1 MSMKDV
7 RAMVDGTASAN
18 AAPQSAPGYSPMLHG
33 GVATGAPTGYQLPR
47 QGGIAPS
54 EPIGYAMNQSYSA
67 PRDTPVMGVPPQ
79 AAPDPMGAFAPLEV
93 NMQEAFPTHQTPP
106 HPGSHHATP
115 VPRAPDADAGASKA
129 ITGGGES
136 TGGFLSSRFGRYALL
151 AALVA
156 ALVFTMRTV
165 STLLA
170 RRRPGRDPMQDFGTQ
185 GGVDDGEHSE
195 AGSEATVIDAGDI
208 EDPPSPPRKAQ
219 RKRRGKKGGG
229 SAKAKT
235 ALFTVPDDDV
245 NGDDGQVPGEA
256 PEAPAEVARETA
268 DAAPAPDPMFLPLK
282 KQGGE

>member
-1 MSMKDV
+1 MATMSMKDV
-7 RAMVDGTASAN
+7 RAMVDGTASAK
-18 AAPQSAPGYSPMLHG
+18 AVPQGAPGYSPMFQG
-33 GVATGAPTGYQLPR
+33 GVATGAPTGYQLPF
-47 QGGIAPS
+47 QGGIAPG
-54 EPIGYAMNQSYSA
+54 EPTGYAVNQRYHL
-67 PRDTPVMGVPPQ
+67 PRDTPVMGVPQP

-136 TGGFLSSRFGRYALL
+136 TGGFLSSRVGRYALL

-170 RRRPGRDPMQDFGTQ
+170 RRRPGRDPMQGFGTQ
-185 GGVDDGEHSE
+185 GGVDDGENSE

-235 ALFTVPDDDV
+235 ALFTVPDDDL
-245 NGDDGQVPGEA
+245 NEDDGQVPGEA
-256 PEAPAEVARETA
+256 PAEVVREKA
-268 DAAPAPDPMFLPLK
+268 EAAPAPDPMFLPLK
-282 KQGGE
+282 KQGGQ